1 MSKSAEKKFTLFSSS
16 KQQEKGAL
24 LQNSPN
30 FPRKRKRKGQ
40 KAPPQVSPSFLR
52 SDMGFFLFR
61 ALKPCAGESVGR
73 LHCAGGG
80 LYHMAWRHLSMH
92 GAVSHKGDIG
102 SQRGGGAPFVSHSPP
117 ADKMD

>member
-1 MSKSAEKKFTLFSSS
+1 MFALFPSS
-16 KQQEKGAL
+16 KQPEKGAL

-40 KAPPQVSPSFLR
+40 KAPPQVSPTFLC
-52 SDMGFFLFR
+52 SDMGFFSFSSLK
-61 ALKPCAGESVGR
+61 ALRGGECREASLCAAQ
-73 LHCAGGG
+73 CASGGG
-80 LYHMAWRHLSMH
+80 LYPMAWHLSMH